1 MTMLSRRHIACAV
14 IVAATLPAEA
24 FAAPAGA
31 RTDRLTLFGVDM
43 ANATVS
49 QFQAAAKAA
58 GAKSKGRKGTIE
70 TFNVSSLGIP
80 AVTEMT
86 ATYVGDRVMA
96 AQYEVH
102 YQNEQLRKMLQTKY
116 GTPAVEQSRFAHDE
130 FTGEYVSDGTY
141 SWNFPASMQV
151 VFKKPFSGSTTL
163 TYLNADLLK
172 TVETRVKS
180 RADREASDKAKEKTN
195 VF

>member
-1 MTMLSRRHIACAV
+1 MTMLSRRHIACGV
-14 IVAATLPAEA
+14 IAAATLHAAA
-24 FAAPAGA
+24 FAAPAA
-31 RTDRLTLFGVDM
+31 VRPDRLTLFGVDM
-43 ANATVS
+43 ADATVS

-58 GAKSKGRKGTIE
+58 GAKSKGRKGTVE

-96 AQYEVH
+96 AQYDVD

-116 GTPAVEQSRFAHDE
+116 GTPVVTQSPFGHGE
-130 FTGEYVSDGTY
+130 FTEQYISDGTY
-141 SWNFPASMQV
+141 SWNFPAGMQV

-172 TVETRVKS
+172 TVETNVKG